1 MARPTE
7 RVRSARRQEHLLR
20 RQSTGL
26 ASARTTAAVITSCI
40 LVWLLMRVVFFVGL
54 TGSDDLRYVR
64 FAATW
69 DRVPV
74 NTWEARLLGNSLTSL
89 SMAAF
94 GTSELAL
101 ALPSLLASAVT
112 LACVLY
118 WCIRRQSLHYAWCAG
133 MLVAVLPLDVE
144 MATTVSPHT
153 VMVGFMSLGTLLF
166 IMHPEV
172 PRLRRTASVLLGL
185 GFVTHF
191 AGVYYLAALSTA
203 ALVVDR
209 HRYLRPVMT
218 TVAACAILLGI
229 EIAFYGVSFGEP
241 LARFHACMAE
251 TGYVKPIMPH
261 LADGSWNPE
270 YFLWPVKNL
279 LFSKAFGVA
288 LILVLAVGLIRIR
301 SLESG
306 ERVLMLTTL
315 LFWLWMSFGSEV
327 PWRYVGFDRISRFL
341 QPLTLALGV
350 LFAVLIGTR
359 RRWWFTTSL
368 VTCVLVVCV
377 MNLMGGGRWGQNVH
391 LTKELLE
398 YADENPGQT
407 LLADYRTLNE
417 LYVLN
422 GVQRVPNVVGL
433 TTDHTSRLLNPAER
447 LVSED
452 EAVQRVDAI
461 LVNAMN
467 ERHSPVLRDFVDR
480 HAGAILFETKPL
492 YRHICLL
499 IPPLR
504 EHPWSLRKP
513 PAIVRACRHD
523 AADEKVA
530 RGE

>member
-1 MARPTE
+1 MARPTAAL
-7 RVRSARRQEHLLR
+7 RAARRKERQLH
-20 RQSTGL
+20 RQSTGI
-26 ASARTTAAVITSCI
+26 ASVRSTAAVITSCI
-40 LVWLLMRVVFFVGL
+40 LVWLLMRVIFFVGL

-74 NTWEARLLGNSLTSL
+74 NTWEARLLGNTLTSL
-89 SMAAF
+89 SMATF

-118 WCIRRQSLHYAWCAG
+118 WCVRRQSLHYAWCAG

-153 VMVGFMSLGTLLF
+153 VMVGLMSLGTLLF

-172 PRLRRTASVLLGL
+172 PKLRRAASVLLGL
-185 GFVTHF
+185 GFVAHF
-191 AGVYYLAALSTA
+191 AGVYYLAALSAA
-203 ALVVDR
+203 ALIVDR
-209 HRYLRPVMT
+209 RRYFRPVMMT
-218 TVAACAILLGI
+218 IVACAVLLGI
-229 EIAFYGVSFGEP
+229 EIAFYGIFFGEP

-261 LADGSWNPE
+261 LADGSWNPQ
-270 YFLWPVKNL
+270 YFLWPIKHL

-301 SLESG
+301 FLESE
-306 ERVLMLTTL
+306 ERILILTMLL
-315 LFWLWMSFGSEV
+315 LWLWMSFGSEV
-327 PWRYVGFDRISRFL
+327 PWKYVAFDRISRFL
-341 QPLTLALGV
+341 QSLTLAMAV

-359 RRWWFTTSL
+359 RRWWLTTSV
-368 VTCVLVVCV
+368 VTCVLAVCV
-377 MNLMGGGRWGQNVH
+377 MNLMGGGRWGQNVQ
-391 LTKELLE
+391 LTKELLN
-398 YADENPGQT
+398 YADEYPDQT
-407 LLADYRTLNE
+407 FLADYRTLNE

-422 GVQRVPNVVGL
+422 GVRRVPNVVGL
-433 TTDHTSRLLNPAER
+433 ETDHSSRLLDPAER
-447 LVSED
+447 LLSED
-452 EAVQRVDAI
+452 EAVRRVDAI

-467 ERHSPVLRDFVDR
+467 ERHSPAVREFVD
-480 HAGAILFETKPL
+480 HHGGAVLHETKPL

-504 EHPWSLRKP
+504 EHPWALRKP

-523 AADEKVA
+523 SDDEKVA
-530 RGE
+530 RGK